1 MRLLAFLAALSILY
15 MGCAG
20 QGTAGPKGDPGP
32 PGQPGVAG
40 EPGPRGP
47 AGKSL
52 SPDLVKNI
60 EDLLAVQN
68 SPGENVVGSVAYSF
82 GIAPRITG
90 FIFLTDRGNLY
101 KLENKNPRTLGE
113 KIESGVKIADRNNF
127 ITLTRTTYGDDI
139 SQFFTAA
146 TSAGEV
152 FTSADLKTWIA
163 TDRVPVE
170 N

>member
-1 MRLLAFLAALSILY
+1 MKYLSVLIFY
-15 MGCAG
+15 GIFYIGCAG
-20 QGTAGPKGDPGP
+20 QVGTPGPKGDIGP
-32 PGQPGVAG
+32 PGAKGD
-40 EPGPRGP
+40 PGPRGP
-47 AGKSL
+47 AGKSVT
-52 SPDLVKNI
+52 PDMLKRLDNM
-60 EDLLAVQN
+60 LAKQN
-68 SPGENVVGSVAYSF
+68 APDESVVGSVAYSF

-90 FIFLTDRGNLY
+90 FILMTNMGKLY
-101 KLENKNPRTLGE
+101 KLENMNPRTLGE
-113 KIESGVKIADRNNF
+113 KIEPAGMIAEKNNF